1 MLGQTNASFQG
12 GGEGGAE
19 QITAVGEGEL
29 FAGVQDGAVGGVL
42 GRRAKLG
49 DISDSLFQSETL
61 GVIAV
66 FDGQAWHRQTSLF
79 FPASSSYT
87 LLSLNAKIERSTR
100 GERQAG

>member
-1 MLGQTNASFQG
+1 MLGRTNASFQG
-12 GGEGGAE
+12 GGKGGAE
-19 QITAVGEGEL
+19 QRAAVGEGEL
-29 FAGVQDGAVGGVL
+29 FAGVQDGTVRGVL

-49 DISDSLFQSETL
+49 DIGDSLFQGETL

-100 GERQAG
+100 PGKSA